1 MRGLRAALVGSGP
14 NRRGFVRHITPAR
27 GACAHARSVDF
38 FPDLTIG
45 DAQPGDDD
53 ALRRTAE
60 LYEGPVPEFIGR
72 GGGPLRLDPLDRML
86 LAADGTVT
94 TLLEACTG
102 EPISTATVRMAGPAT
117 IDELLS
123 LTGPWWHPDA
133 ALLGLE
139 RHEPVIVRRA
149 VLRGGRTG
157 RPYLLA
163 ESLVTPSRLP
173 SAMADGLARPGAS
186 IGRLLKS
193 SGAET
198 RRELLDVGRMRASE
212 ATEYLETG
220 PAAEIAWRTYRIE
233 MGGRPVV
240 LLAEMIPPG
249 RLAGAAGSTSTLTRR
264 PNSGLVTASRRIGD
278 HQLGGLGQRNGNH

>member
-1 MRGLRAALVGSGP
+1 MSSDP
-14 NRRGFVRHITPAR
+14 NVFAIRE
-27 GACAHARSVDF
+27 
-38 FPDLTIG
+38 
-45 DAQPGDDD
+45 AQPADDD
-53 ALRRTAE
+53 ALRRPAE
-60 LYEGPVPEFIGR
+60 FDEGPVPEFIGE
-72 GGGPLRLDPLDRML
+72 GGGPLGLDPLDRML
-86 LAADGTVT
+86 LATDGTVT

-102 EPISTATVRMAGPAT
+102 EPICTATVRMAGPAT

-149 VLRGGRTG
+149 VLRGARTG

-163 ESLVTPSRLP
+163 ESLVAPSRLP
-173 SAMADGLARPGAS
+173 SPMADGLARPGAS

-233 MGGRPVV
+233 MGGSPVV

-249 RLAGAAGSTSTLTRR
+249 RLEGAVRHRIDPQALTGQWTRDGQPADRRPPAGRTRATKRQPVIRRSAGTSSVAGA
-264 PNSGLVTASRRIGD
+264 
-278 HQLGGLGQRNGNH
+278 